1 MYTIELPIENPVLV
15 FAIAMIII
23 LLAPMAFQRIRVP
36 GIVGIIVTG
45 ALIGPSALGL
55 LERSET
61 FILLG
66 TVGLIYLM
74 FTAGITLDLNQFT
87 RHRNRSIVFGLLSF
101 TIPAGLAAGV
111 FGVLLGYSTAQGLL
125 AAAIV
130 GSHTLLAYPVVQRLG
145 ILRNAAVTMT
155 MGGTMVTDVV
165 SLTLLAVVVAVTEGS
180 ISVSFWISFLGLSA
194 VYVAAV
200 LLIVP
205 RLGDW
210 FFRTVRKQP
219 DVEFVFLMVLL
230 FSGAFLA
237 EYVGLAHIIGAFLVG
252 LVVNRL
258 VPGHSP
264 LMTRIS
270 FIGDALFV
278 PFFLLSVGLLV
289 DLRIVFSSI
298 ELWALTLQL
307 TLIVVVGKTS
317 ASFISKKIFGLSKDE
332 AWVSSGLSI
341 PQAAATL
348 AVTLLGF
355 EIGLL
360 DGLFVNA
367 VVVMILLSCLLG
379 PWLVDR
385 FGRRVALEADR
396 QPYEPSEA
404 PQRILVPLAN
414 PETADELMQIAMMI
428 RDRSSHEP
436 IYPLTVTR
444 DSVTDVAPQVA
455 AAEKL
460 LSHAV
465 VYAAAADVPVT
476 PITRIDHNV
485 AAGIVRAMR
494 EQRISTV
501 VIGWNGEYTASAYIF
516 GSILDQLLE
525 ESRQMVIVSKV
536 DTPVNVT
543 KRLIVVVPPYADV
556 EPGFHEAVSVLKVF
570 ADQGGADIVI
580 ITTKPEKPRIMRQYE
595 SVKPE
600 VNTTFV
606 DLNSWGA
613 LSSALEENV
622 EEDDLIVLMNV
633 REGSIA
639 WQSSLDRLPRLIA
652 QRFPATNFITQYL
665 PEPVG
670 DRSSGRNLIN
680 DRRSSVSLQSMLVDA
695 DIVTGIENTDV
706 DPISYLLVSTHDDD
720 TDLELLQQE
729 IFANPDANL
738 RLRPGVIFYRLH
750 SPSVKTGRLIFGLSR
765 EGVTLEGAAKPV
777 HLIVILLVPQAVG
790 AGEYLRRLSIVA
802 QMIPPTVELD
812 KLKSMETDDE
822 AVAHLKEHMEVSW
835 AKASSGYRR

>member
-1 MYTIELPIENPVLV
+1 MYTIDLPIENPVLI

-45 ALIGPSALGL
+45 ALVGPSALGL

-61 FILLG
+61 FVLLG

-74 FTAGITLDLNQFT
+74 FTAGISLDLKDFT
-87 RHRNRSIVFGLLSF
+87 RHRNRSIVFGMLSF
-101 TIPAGLAAGV
+101 FIP
-111 FGVLLGYSTAQGLL
+111 GVLGLVLSGMLLGFSTAQGLL
-125 AAAIV
+125 VAAIV

-145 ILRNAAVTMT
+145 IVRNPAVTMT

-165 SLTLLAVVVAVTEGS
+165 SLTLLAVVVAVAEGS
-180 ISVSFWISFLGLSA
+180 IGATFWITFLGLSA
-194 VYVAAV
+194 IYVAVV
-200 LLIVP
+200 LLVVP
-205 RLGDW
+205 RLGEW

-219 DVEFVFLMVLL
+219 DLEFVFLMVLL

-237 EYVGLAHIIGAFLVG
+237 EFVGLAHIIGAFLIG

-258 VPGHSP
+258 VPTNSP

-289 DLRIVFSSI
+289 DLRIVFSSL
-298 ELWALTLQL
+298 ELWALALLMTSM
-307 TLIVVVGKTS
+307 VVVGKTA
-317 ASFISKKIFGLSKDE
+317 ASHISQKIYGFTRDE
-332 AWVSSGLSI
+332 AWISSGLSI

-360 DGLFVNA
+360 DTMFVNA

-385 FGRRVALEADR
+385 YGRRVALETER
-396 QPYEPSEA
+396 QPYEASEA

-414 PETADELMQIAMMI
+414 PETADELMQISMMI
-428 RDRSSHEP
+428 RDRSSHES

-444 DSVTDVAPQVA
+444 DSVSDVAPQVA

-494 EQRISTV
+494 EHRVSTV
-501 VIGWNGEYTASAYIF
+501 VIGWNGEFTASNYIF

-525 ESRQMVIVSKV
+525 ETHQMVIVSKV
-536 DTPVNVT
+536 DAPVSVT
-543 KRLIVVVPPYADV
+543 NRVILAVPPFADV
-556 EPGFHEAVSVLKVF
+556 EPGFLEAISLLKVF
-570 ADQGGADIVI
+570 ADQSGADVVL
-580 ITTKPEKPRIMRQYE
+580 ITTKSERPRIQRQYE

-600 VNTTFV
+600 VNTAYI
-606 DLNSWGA
+606 DLNSWGS
-613 LSSALEENV
+613 LIGTV
-622 EEDDLIVLMNV
+622 EESLQDNDLIVLINV
-633 REGSIA
+633 REGSVA
-639 WQSSLDRLPRLIA
+639 WQATLDRLPRLIA
-652 QRFPATNFITQYL
+652 QRFLETNFITQYL
-665 PEPVG
+665 PEPAG
-670 DRSSGRNLIN
+670 DRISGMALVNGG
-680 DRRSSVSLQSMLVDA
+680 RSPKTLQSGIIDA
-695 DIVTGIENTDV
+695 GVVVGLEASEE
-706 DPISYLLVSTHDDD
+706 DPISFLLDATVSDQSD
-720 TDLELLQQE
+720 TSLIRQELS
-729 IFANPDANL
+729 ANRDANL
-738 RLRPGVIFYRLH
+738 KLRPGVAFYRLH
-750 SPSVKTGRLIFGLSR
+750 SASVKTERLIIGVSR
-765 EGVTLEGAAKPV
+765 EGVRLPDATNPV
-777 HLIVILLVPQAVG
+777 HLIVLLLVPES
-790 AGEYLRRLSIVA
+790 AGVEEFLRRLTVVA
-802 QMIPPTVELD
+802 QLIPASEDLD
-812 KLKSMETDDE
+812 KLRSLESDE
-822 AVAHLKEHMEVSW
+822 EARVFITEHLGTSAAPESHER
-835 AKASSGYRR
+835 A